1 MKAIYS
7 RTIIAGLAG
16 LLCACS
22 ATQNAGKSAKSNY
35 IDKKSSLYVNGVTIP
50 STNNACVDQFTFLKG
65 TSVNEYNDY
74 SRSYTTIGDG
84 YRFLNVNQKIMNTD
98 AKDVYTMKLD
108 MKLDT
113 LCSKL
118 QYSGYQ
124 VVKEKMK
131 VLTNI

>member
-84 YRFLNVNQKIMNTD
+84 YRFLNVNQKNHEYRR
-98 AKDVYTMKLD
+98 K
-108 MKLDT
+108 
-113 LCSKL
+113 
-118 QYSGYQ
+118 
-124 VVKEKMK
+124 KMS
-131 VLTNI
+131 TP